1 MLGGSPLAW
10 LNNHGRPV
18 PISATLGQTCAG
30 AEGGQVRG
38 QRGEFSGRGRFGR
51 IGRVKGR
58 PRLGGVR
65 GASAQGKG
73 PGRDRVAASRS
84 TSRALL
90 LLHCQMARALTGHGS
105 SESWLDDAATL
116 IKRHLTRCVALKH
129 IWTFT

>member
-1 MLGGSPLAW
+1 MRGPTTPARAWPEVMPKVPMATAMASSKLLPEARFRSCSPVDRALMLGGSPLAW
-10 LNNHGRPV
+10 LNNHGRPD

-65 GASAQGKG
+65 GASAQGERSG
-73 PGRDRVAASRS
+73 P
-84 TSRALL
+84 
-90 LLHCQMARALTGHGS
+90 
-105 SESWLDDAATL
+105 
-116 IKRHLTRCVALKH
+116 
-129 IWTFT
+129 